1 MSTNLPFYLGQYQV
15 VSELGAGGF
24 ATVFKAIVQGELGFE
39 RPVALKVLH
48 AHVTKGD
55 PEIVKMLADEAR
67 LMAMM
72 QHPNIVYVQWFG
84 QLDHPDEGRV
94 FAMLMEFVQGRTLRS
109 LLEEG
114 RRDDKPLPLSVVL
127 DVYIDVARALAF
139 AHTLKDAF
147 GVSLALVHRDLKPDN
162 VMVSAQGVVKLLDFG
177 IAKATGRLA
186 SKTATDMVR
195 GTVQYMSPE
204 QVKGSEGLDFRSDLF
219 SFGSMLYEAVTGQR
233 LIDAETVISALHQ
246 VASFQSDEAL
256 VAIGRDAP
264 GLAHVFEK
272 LLDSDP
278 DKRFATTDQLVQ
290 ELEQVRRSIDSPVS
304 TSTFLRERVSP
315 LGDTAAV
322 PTPAQPGSPSGT
334 EDTVAIDS
342 SEQGRAS
349 GAAAAQPE
357 GEPWGELIDQ
367 STPPPEVPPT
377 AAMPV
382 DRARPPQAAPPPSR
396 PEPDDT
402 LPLDST
408 GSPAAFASGAFPAP
422 GRSWLPWVAAPL
434 VLILGA
440 VLGYVVFR
448 VLEQQPMDELA
459 VAEADLDLAPAD
471 LALADAGEAI
481 EAEPADAVEAVDAE
495 PEGDEPV
502 LAALEEPE
510 AVDAEPEEDEP
521 VLAALDEPE
530 AEEAEEAEPRAGS
543 STRRDDARR
552 LELLS
557 GGKIGLAGGS
567 AVEPSP
573 EAEPSAQAVT
583 EPGRLRLSADHPFEV
598 SVKNTRYTAR
608 DARRGISLPP
618 GSYEAKIVCLQC
630 PEGLATSMTVSVELS
645 SGETTTRVVT
655 FPESK

>member
-1 MSTNLPFYLGQYQV
+1 MSTNLPFYLGQYKV
-15 VSELGAGGF
+15 ISELGAGGF

-48 AHVTKGD
+48 AHVTRGD

-114 RRDDKPLPLSVVL
+114 RRDDRPLPLSVLL

-139 AHTLKDAF
+139 AHTLKDPF
-147 GVSLALVHRDLKPDN
+147 GVPLALVHRDLKPDN

-219 SFGSMLYEAVTGQR
+219 SFGAMLYEAVTGLR

-278 DKRFATTDQLVQ
+278 EKRFATTDQLVQ
-290 ELEQVRRSIDSPVS
+290 ELEQVRRSVDSTVS

-322 PTPAQPGSPSGT
+322 PTPAQPSALSGT

-342 SEQGRAS
+342 SEQRG
-349 GAAAAQPE
+349 
-357 GEPWGELIDQ
+357 
-367 STPPPEVPPT
+367 VPAT
-377 AAMPV
+377 AAMP
-382 DRARPPQAAPPPSR
+382 AEPPRAAPPRSH

-402 LPLDST
+402 LPLESA
-408 GSPAAFASGAFPAP
+408 GSPTAMHSGTVPAP

-448 VLEQQPMDELA
+448 VLEKQPVNELTAAPSELQPEAAEVA
-459 VAEADLDLAPAD
+459 VATVE
-471 LALADAGEAI
+471 
-481 EAEPADAVEAVDAE
+481 EAEPVEAVDPVEAE
-495 PEGDEPV
+495 PDEEEPV
-502 LAALEEPE
+502 
-510 AVDAEPEEDEP
+510 V
-521 VLAALDEPE
+521 AALDESEDDAPSS
-530 AEEAEEAEPRAGS
+530 AR

-552 LELLS
+552 QKLLA
-557 GGKIGLAGGS
+557 KPKAEAKPADPIVEA
-567 AVEPSP
+567 EPSP
-573 EAEPSAQAVT
+573 ERQPPPHPVG
-583 EPGRLRLSADHPFEV
+583 EPGRLRLSADPPFEV

-618 GSYEAKIVCLQC
+618 GSYDAKIVCLQC
-630 PEGLATSMTVSVELS
+630 PEGVATSMTVSVELT

-655 FPESK
+655 FPEAQ